1 MKKIYKITTILLI
14 IINIYMLSYGTYALN
29 IWQTGNEFLN
39 DGKDELGG
47 GLSIQKIFRFF
58 DGFSGVNYIK
68 SNFKEI
74 IDFLWGIGLLVIF
87 VSTVVLG
94 IKYMLVLPNEKSRL
108 KQATTPYIV
117 GVVIIFGAL
126 TIWKFVIM
134 VLDGSL

>member
-1 MKKIYKITTILLI
+1 MKKICKIATILLI
-14 IINIYMLSYGTYALN
+14 IINIYMSSYGVYAKN

-39 DGKDELGG
+39 DGKSGG
-47 GLSIQKIFRFF
+47 VGWSTIQKLFGLFGGKTGEEYLKS
-58 DGFSGVNYIK
+58 GF
-68 SNFKEI
+68 EEL
-74 IDFLWGIGLLVIF
+74 IDFLWGIGLLVVF

-126 TIWKFVIM
+126 TIWKFIIM